1 MPNGVIIADVM
12 GLGKTPQ
19 EIAICELVAKAD
31 SKSKFLFV
39 VPATLKI
46 NTIRQIRKFT
56 GKQPH
61 VFFNAKPSEQDME
74 DILFGKEQYYIINY
88 ELLGRET
95 EIKHKESKVIDGV
108 FTDKESRYF
117 WAELI
122 SMANF
127 TIIGYDEAHK
137 LKNVD
142 SNRSKASRKIKHN
155 KVIFLTGTPVIN
167 RPGELWPMLN
177 IIDPQTF
184 PSHDRFMRQYTYDG
198 KTARNTEELRELLKP
213 IMIRRTKEDIYGED
227 LPLKR
232 RIYEYSQLSEK
243 AQYLYNKILA
253 GIYIDM
259 SGVHVSVTDILAQII
274 RLKQVCAIDTLDQI
288 AEKAIELY
296 DSVRDDNTKKHKKI
310 ILFTQFISTAKSLQK
325 KLGGEAHLIMGMPNM
340 SLEKRMEVVDQFQK
354 DDTPFLV
361 ATTLAASEGLDITA
375 AGTVMFADLLWTPA
389 GHEQAE
395 DRAYMRNNDPHGI
408 DAYYFIKENT
418 IMEWIKEL
426 LDLKEEVIGE
436 IVEGVQASRDTS
448 VANELIKR
456 MREEMF
462 KVRTIT

>member
-19 EIAICELVAKAD
+19 EIAICELALQSNPKA
-31 SKSKFLFV
+31 KFLFV

-95 EIKHKESKVIDGV
+95 EIEHKEYRNINGLY
-108 FTDKESRYF
+108 TNKENRYF

-142 SNRSKASRKIKHN
+142 SNRSKAARSIKHN
-155 KVIFLTGTPVIN
+155 SVMFLTGTPVIN

-177 IIDPQTF
+177 IIDPITYA
-184 PSHDRFMRQYTYDG
+184 SNERFIKQYTYDG
-198 KTARNTEELRELLKP
+198 KTARNVEELRELLKP
-213 IMIRRTKEDIYGED
+213 IMIRRTKEDIYGDD

-232 RIYEYSQLSEK
+232 RIYEYSKLSEK
-243 AQYLYNKILA
+243 AQYLYDKILA
-253 GIYIDM
+253 GIYIDLA
-259 SGVHVSVTDILAQII
+259 GVHVNVTSILAQII
-274 RLKQVCAIDTLDQI
+274 RLKQVCAIDSLDEV
-288 AEKAIELY
+288 AEKAIEIY
-296 DSVRDDNTKKHKKI
+296 DGREKDAKHKKV
-310 ILFTQFISTAKSLQK
+310 ILFTQFIGTAKKLQK
-325 KLGGEAHLIMGMPNM
+325 LLGNESHLIMGLPNM
-340 SLEKRMEVVDQFQK
+340 SLNERMEIVDKFQK
-354 DDTPFLV
+354 DDVPFLV

-375 AGTVMFADLLWTPA
+375 AGTVLFADLLWTPA

-426 LDLKEEVIGE
+426 LDLKEEVINE
-436 IVEGVQASRDTS
+436 TVNGVQSSRDTS

-462 KVRTIT
+462 KVRNR

>member
-19 EIAICELVAKAD
+19 EIAICELYLQTNPKA
-31 SKSKFLFV
+31 KFLFV

-46 NTIRQIRKFT
+46 NTVRQIKKFT

-61 VFFNAKPSEQDME
+61 MFFNARPNEQDME
-74 DILFGKEQYYIINY
+74 EILLGTSTYYIINY
-88 ELLGRET
+88 ELVGRVT
-95 EIKHKESKVIDGV
+95 EIEHKEFKVINGV
-108 FTDKESRYF
+108 FTNKEDRYF

-122 SMANF
+122 SAANF
-127 TIIGYDEAHK
+127 SIIGWDEAHK

-155 KVIFLTGTPVIN
+155 RVMFLTGTPVIN

-184 PSHDRFMRQYTYDG
+184 PSHDRFMKQYTWDG

-213 IMIRRTKEDIYGED
+213 IMIRRTKEDIYGEN

-232 RIYEYSQLSEK
+232 RMYEYSNLSEK
-243 AQYLYNKILA
+243 AQYLYDKILA
-253 GIYIDM
+253 GIWIDLA
-259 SGVHVSVTDILAQII
+259 GVHVNVTSILAQII
-274 RLKQVCAIDTLDQI
+274 RLKQVCAIDSLDEV

-296 DSVRDDNTKKHKKI
+296 DSVRDDPNKKHKKV
-310 ILFTQFISTAKSLQK
+310 ILFTQFISTAKSLHK
-325 KLGGEAHLIMGMPNM
+325 KLGGESHLIMGMPNM
-340 SLEKRMEVVDQFQK
+340 SLEKRMEVVDLFQK
-354 DDTPFLV
+354 DETPFLV

-408 DAYYFIKENT
+408 DAYYFIKEDT

-436 IVEGVQASRDTS
+436 VVEGVQSSRDTS

-462 KVRTIT
+462 RVRQK